1 MSRSLAR
8 PILATLSLVVAID
21 LAFVTAF
28 AFLLRPWLSPLRAAL
43 GVPVWPAV
51 VVVALGLCIG
61 LQIRYTR
68 RETLAEADARRVS
81 ESEYPDLHARVRR
94 LSRQA
99 DVHTPAVAVT
109 GSDVPNSFTVG
120 GPRDAV
126 VVVSEG
132 LLSTLPEEELDAVLA
147 HELAHVKNRDAAVM
161 TLASFLPALVSDD
174 YSLFGSTFG
183 AASVFAWLALAAV
196 LYVLAAPAIP
206 AAAFGPTYTAVFVG
220 LLAFSAL
227 FGSVVLGVLS
237 APVLV
242 LARRLSR
249 YREYAADRAGAVI
262 CGDPTALAS
271 ALQRLDAEFEAPP
284 ARDHRLTGGGG
295 IRGLC
300 LLPYGFGADDD
311 ADDDGVAIE
320 WRSHPPTADRID
332 RLGDL
337 LAEME
342 T

>member
-1 MSRSLAR
+1 MRRNLAR
-8 PILATLSLVVAID
+8 PILATLALVVVVD
-21 LAFVTAF
+21 LAFVTAL
-28 AFLLRPWLSPLRAAL
+28 AFLLRPWLSPVRAAV

-51 VVVALGLCIG
+51 VVLALGACLWA
-61 LQIRYTR
+61 QFRYTR
-68 RETLAEADARRVS
+68 KETLAEADARVVS
-81 ESEYPDLHARVRR
+81 ESESPDLHARVRR

-99 DVHTPAVAVT
+99 DVRTPEVAVT
-109 GSDVPNSFTVG
+109 SSDVPNSFTVG
-120 GPRDAV
+120 SPRDAV

-132 LLSTLPEEELDAVLA
+132 LLERLPEEELDAVLA

-174 YSLFGSTFG
+174 YSLFD
-183 AASVFAWLALAAV
+183 SVFGSVSVLAWLVVSAV
-196 LYVLAAPAIP
+196 LYVLAAPAIDAEP
-206 AAAFGPTYTAVFVG
+206 FSVGYTAAFVG
-220 LLAFSAL
+220 LLVFTPL
-227 FGSVVLGVLS
+227 FGSVLLGLLS

-271 ALQRLDAEFEAPP
+271 ALQRLDDEFEDSPD
-284 ARDHRLTGGGG
+284 RDHRLVDGGGV
-295 IRGLC
+295 RGLC
-300 LLPYGFGADDD
+300 LLPYGFD
-311 ADDDGVAIE
+311 DDDGDGFSIE
-320 WRSHPPTADRID
+320 WRSHPSTADRID

-337 LAEME
+337 LAQME